1 MARVLVVDDSMYHCT
16 VLDLL
21 MPKVGGVQ
29 VLRELHDKH
38 LTVPVI
44 VHIRGKEYGNAAIT

>member
-1 MARVLVVDDSMYHCT
+1 MARVLVVDGSMYHCT